1 MLQTVNHL
9 LPYLLNLTLD
19 RVFTNKLAV
28 YVWKWREKHIFI
40 ILLKDNREAEKLSAK
55 RVAKDSKLKLAY
67 AQNIANVDSKLY
79 RQ

>member
-1 MLQTVNHL
+1 M
-9 LPYLLNLTLD
+9 
-19 RVFTNKLAV
+19 
-28 YVWKWREKHIFI
+28 YVWKWHEKHIFI